1 MFLVLAILVEVEEFP
16 VVKRDR
22 GGAGELEQQLLVT
35 VIRTSGPEHNTPPWP
50 PPRCDERFCCH
61 LTALFVQCH

>member
-35 VIRTSGPEHNTPPWP
+35 VIRTNRAELVGQNTTH
-50 PPRCDERFCCH
+50 H
-61 LTALFVQCH
+61 LGHHHAVMIDSAAI